1 MPPSLALLVWA
12 ILLVGLLCCDP
23 ARVPRTSSA
32 LWIPVIW
39 IFIAGSRLPDQWL
52 GGNVGTSLQSV
63 EQGNFVDRS
72 VFFALIVLAIFV
84 LVSRSFKWGD
94 FFARNAFLSAFI
106 LFALLSVFWSDFP
119 IIALKRWFRDL
130 GNYLVI
136 LVVLSDLHPLDA
148 IRTVLRRVSYLL
160 IPLSI
165 VLDKYF
171 PGLSRSFDV
180 WTGVGYYA
188 GVTTGKNLLGLDALV
203 SGLFFLWDILARWS
217 DRKERRTKWIIRL
230 NFAFLIMSL
239 SLLKTADSTTCKV
252 CMLLGSLVI
261 VAVHTKFFTRHRGL
275 LKALIP
281 ASFLSYAILALGFGM
296 SADLAEAVGKDPTLT
311 DRTII
316 WKTVLGLHTNFLLG
330 TGYESFWMG
339 SRLKAVWRVMPG
351 INEAHNGYLEVY
363 LNLGLIGLLLLCGFL
378 ISSYRTICKRLEPFS
393 SLASLSLGLWIVM
406 LFFCVTEA
414 GFRSGFIWDVFLL
427 MSVALTAKTA
437 VETAEVPQLSTVRT
451 GTRMPKLSWEPAGAA
466 FRKRPEAL
474 VKRSGKKS

>member
-12 ILLVGLLCCDP
+12 VLLVALLRFDP
-23 ARVPRTSSA
+23 AREPKASWA
-32 LWIPVIW
+32 LWIPVTW
-39 IFIAGSRLPDQWL
+39 MFIAGSRLPDQWM
-52 GGNVGTSLQSV
+52 GGNVGTSLQSL
-63 EQGNFVDRS
+63 EDGNSLDRTIFL
-72 VFFALIVLAIFV
+72 VLIAAAFAVLF
-84 LVSRSFKWGD
+84 SRSFKWSD

-106 LFALLSVFWSDFP
+106 LFALVSVIWSDFP
-119 IIALKRWFRDL
+119 FVAFKRWFRDL
-130 GNYLVI
+130 GSYLVI
-136 LVVLSDLHPLDA
+136 LVVLSDPHPLEA

-171 PGLSRSFDV
+171 PDLSRQFDV
-180 WTGVGYYA
+180 WSGIGVYA
-188 GVTTGKNLLGLDALV
+188 GVATGKNLLGLDALV
-203 SGLFFLWDILARWS
+203 SGLFFFWDIVARWS

-239 SLLKTADSTTCKV
+239 SLLQTADSTTCKV

-275 LKALIP
+275 LKTLIP

-296 SADLAEAVGKDPTLT
+296 SADFAEAVGKDPTLT

-316 WKTVLGLHTNFLLG
+316 WRTVLGLHTNSLLG

-339 SRLKAVWRVMPG
+339 SRLQAVWRVMPG

-378 ISSYRTICKRLEPFS
+378 IASYRTICKRLEPFS
-393 SLASLSLGLWIVM
+393 NLASLSLALWLVM

-414 GFRSGFIWDVFLL
+414 GFRAGFIWDAFLL
-427 MSVALTAKTA
+427 TCVTVTAKTA
-437 VETAEVPQLSTVRT
+437 VQTAEVRRLAT
-451 GTRMPKLSWEPAGAA
+451 GRVGTQAPKLSWDRAGTA
-466 FRKRPEAL
+466 FRKQEAL
-474 VKRSGKKS
+474 VKRSGKG